1 MNTGNPTPPPG
12 RNLPLAPRLP
22 PLPPTP
28 AAASMWTRPAP
39 RRSWAGS
46 WSPTP
51 TGRCRGW
58 SVRPGKASW
67 PRCLPDGTARA
78 CGGSGTPG
86 DGKSWHPGTNPW
98 KRLPRASWR
107 PGRAR
112 RTCCTSPGKAGRPR
126 LLRRRM
132 PSSPSRKRA
141 AGASGMPISGRCWLR
156 CTGKYGGISAK
167 GSPLWSMPRANPWPS
182 IPRAGSCL
190 PPPMTGCSP
199 SRMAWRKP
207 GARSVPSTGPLWP
220 AQPWER
226 LSGTTV
232 CICRTSP

>member
-1 MNTGNPTPPPG
+1 MNTGNPHTTTRTESSTRTSSSTTSTHTSSSVNVDQG
-12 RNLPLAPRLP
+12 RHRGE
-22 PLPPTP
+22 
-28 AAASMWTRPAP
+28 
-39 RRSWAGS
+39 SWAGS
-46 WSPTP
+46 WCPTP

-141 AGASGMPISGRCWLR
+141 AGASGMPISGRCWLW
-156 CTGKYGGISAK
+156 CTGKYGGFQRRNRLCGQCPGQIR
-167 GSPLWSMPRANPWPS
+167 GHRYP
-182 IPRAGSCL
+182 G
-190 PPPMTGCSP
+190 
-199 SRMAWRKP
+199 P
-207 GARSVPSTGPLWP
+207 GAVCRPL
-220 AQPWER
+220 
-226 LSGTTV
+226 
-232 CICRTSP
+232 